1 MQNYDESLHLTEGTF
16 YTILAILYL
25 TKKIYNYELY
35 IPSKKEKKGKYPR
48 FFKKK
53 KNKNRQAGAPKQTQE
68 RPKKN
73 SSIIRCF
80 PE

>member
-48 FFKKK
+48 VFKKK
-53 KNKNRQAGAPKQTQE
+53 K
-68 RPKKN
+68 
-73 SSIIRCF
+73 I
-80 PE
+80 